1 LGCVL
6 KEGEPAD
13 LPRAVA
19 QAGPRAAVLLHR
31 AADEALAG
39 LPNTTAIPQTVTG
52 EIDGYVAL
60 ARGFEPAD
68 ARYLQNH
75 RGHLLLVKP
84 EERPFIT
91 EAPIRETTFTGS
103 ETELV
108 ERIAALRD
116 AGYTQFAIQI
126 VAGPG
131 GGDRGLGTNHGRSER
146 LNRSNQTLPSFC
158 EKVRY

>member
-1 LGCVL
+1 
-6 KEGEPAD
+6 
-13 LPRAVA
+13 VA

-31 AADEALAG
+31 PADEALAG
-39 LPNTTAIPQTVTG
+39 LPNTTAIPQTVTD
-52 EIDGYVAL
+52 EIVGISGI

-75 RGHLLLVKP
+75 CGHLLLVKP

-91 EAPIRETTFTGS
+91 EALIRETTFTGS

-126 VAGPG
+126 VPCQEEAIEGWARIIG
-131 GGDRGLGTNHGRSER
+131 ALSD
-146 LNRSNQTLPSFC
+146 
-158 EKVRY
+158 